1 MKEIVFAGSGG
12 QGVLTAGLIISDI
25 AATDGINVTWVPS
38 YGSAMRGGTANC
50 TVKYCENTIYN
61 PSQEQPDLL
70 LAMNN
75 PSFRKFLPL
84 VAPGGTVLIS
94 DLVEIADDDRKDVTY
109 VRVPAT
115 RISTDLGN
123 PKGAN
128 IVMTGAI
135 VKLMG
140 DFTKEAAIAAM
151 NHMFEK
157 KGKSRFN
164 EANAKA
170 FDAGYEAVETVI
182 QDSCISER

>member
-1 MKEIVFAGSGG
+1 MKELVFAGSGG

-25 AATDGINVTWVPS
+25 AATEGINVTWVPS

-70 LAMNN
+70 LAMNS
-75 PSFRKFLPL
+75 PSFHKFLPL
-84 VAPGGTVLIS
+84 VAPGGVVVIG
-94 DLVEIADDDRKDVTY
+94 DLVEIPEDARKDVTY

-115 RISTDLGN
+115 RISTELNN

-151 NHMFEK
+151 IHMFEK

-164 EANAKA
+164 EANEKA
-170 FDAGYEAVETVI
+170 FNAGYDAVETLAL
-182 QDSCISER
+182 DSCVR

>member
-25 AATDGINVTWVPS
+25 AATEGLNVTWVPS

-61 PSQEQPDLL
+61 PSQEQPGLL

-75 PSFRKFLPL
+75 PSLCKFLPL
-84 VAPGGTVLIS
+84 VAPGGIVVIG
-94 DLVEIADDDRKDVTY
+94 DLVEVPADARKDVSY

-115 RISTDLGN
+115 ELSAAQGN

-128 IVMTGAI
+128 IVMTGAL
-135 VKLMG
+135 VKLLG
-140 DFTKEAAIAAM
+140 DFSMESAIASM

-170 FDAGYEAVETVI
+170 FHGGYDAVNTISGK
-182 QDSCISER
+182 SCVR